1 MHEMEQR
8 CLFLENPKGEVI
20 GTTTAWYGNL
30 TRDSKICGRIH
41 WVAILPEYQG
51 KQLSK
56 PLLSEAMNR
65 LSQYHNQAF
74 LTSQTTSYQAVNMYL
89 NYGFR
94 PILSNE
100 KDYEAWTLLE
110 KTLNR
115 AIL

>member
-1 MHEMEQR
+1 
-8 CLFLENPKGEVI
+8 
-20 GTTTAWYGNL
+20 
-30 TRDSKICGRIH
+30 
-41 WVAILPEYQG
+41 
-51 KQLSK
+51 
-56 PLLSEAMNR
+56 MNR

-110 KTLNR
+110 KTLKR